1 MKFRFRMRPSV
12 SCLLCISLLSGPA
25 GVVPA
30 SAQNLPNLGDES
42 ATALP
47 PQLEKR
53 IGESYY
59 RDLRRDPV
67 FLDDPELTAYVTELG
82 RRLIAAGPDP
92 GMEVEFFVMR
102 DPSINAFAMLGGYI
116 GVNTGLITASQGE
129 SEVASV
135 FGHEIAHL
143 TQHHI
148 ARSVS
153 AGQRASIV
161 SMIALALAI
170 LAARSNSQVAAGAAA
185 GAQAFQVQSQLAYSR
200 DFERE
205 ADRVGFDMLQKAGF
219 DVSAMPLFFE
229 RLQRAGRV
237 YDSTAPVYVRSHP
250 LTTERIADIRN
261 RAQEARYRQHVDTL
275 SYHLV
280 RAKLRATG
288 DGGVDAVRDAL
299 GFFKAQISNR
309 SFNNEAATRYGLAQA
324 NLLAREFGAAAQA
337 LAALPQSVAHPMI
350 DALAARIKT
359 GAGDLPGAIDTY
371 RRALAKFPHA
381 RYLETA
387 LVEALQG
394 AGRHD
399 EALELLAAQQVRGPH
414 TDPRVFEL
422 KARSHAALGK
432 PMSQHQALGEYYFRT
447 SSAQAALEQ
456 FQLARCAGG
465 GDFYQQSIID
475 ARIRDTWE
483 RLVTERAD
491 RGEGDKSG
499 AAGGGARGA
508 QPVQQ
513 IPMRCR

>member
-1 MKFRFRMRPSV
+1 MKSRFRGRRGLA
-12 SCLLCISLLSGPA
+12 CLLCISLFSGPA

-30 SAQNLPNLGDES
+30 SAQNLPNLGEES

-47 PQLEKR
+47 PQMEKR

-59 RDLRRDPV
+59 RDLRRDPA
-67 FLDDPELTAYVTELG
+67 FLDDPELTAFVTELG
-82 RRLIAAGPDP
+82 RRLIAAGPEP

-116 GVNTGLITASQGE
+116 GANTGLIIASQSE

-161 SMIALALAI
+161 SMVALALAI

-237 YDSTAPVYVRSHP
+237 YDSSAPVYVRSHP
-250 LTTERIADIRN
+250 LTTERIADVRN
-261 RAQEARYRQHVDTL
+261 RVQDARYRQHVDTL
-275 SYHLV
+275 SYHLA
-280 RAKLRATG
+280 RAKVRATG
-288 DGGVDAVRDAL
+288 DGGVDAVRDAI
-299 GFFKAQISNR
+299 GFFKAQLSNR
-309 SFNNEAATRYGLAQA
+309 SFSNEAATRYGLAQA
-324 NLLAREFGAAAQA
+324 HLLARDFGAAAQS
-337 LAALPQSVAHPMI
+337 LAVLPGTVAHPMI
-350 DALAARIKT
+350 DALAARIKA
-359 GAGDLPGAIDTY
+359 GAGDLPGAVDIY
-371 RRALAKFPHA
+371 RRALAKFPHV

-387 LVEALQG
+387 LVDALQG
-394 AGRHD
+394 TGRHV
-399 EALELLAAQQVRGPH
+399 EALAVLSAQAQGPR

-422 KARSHAALGK
+422 EARSHAALGK
-432 PMSQHQALGEYYFRT
+432 PMSQHQALGEFYSRT
-447 SSAQAALEQ
+447 ASAQAALEQ

-483 RLVTERAD
+483 RLITERAD
-491 RGEGDKSG
+491 RGEGGNSG
-499 AAGGGARGA
+499 AAGGGARGT